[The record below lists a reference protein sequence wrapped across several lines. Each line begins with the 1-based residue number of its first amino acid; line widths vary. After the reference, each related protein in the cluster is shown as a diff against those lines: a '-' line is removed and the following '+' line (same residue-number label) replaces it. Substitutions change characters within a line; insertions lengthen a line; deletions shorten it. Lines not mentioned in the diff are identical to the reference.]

1 MEEARGVWS
10 SGEDDEMRDVEAA
23 VLAAERSAG
32 EGSMGSLGS
41 MGGPG
46 EDRSSSEGG
55 SSVAGDQSDA
65 DATRMSDEQSDERG
79 GSRSRFKADQAVS
92 RERRWWAEGG

>member
-1 MEEARGVWS
+1 
-10 SGEDDEMRDVEAA
+10 
-23 VLAAERSAG
+23 
-32 EGSMGSLGS
+32 
-41 MGGPG
+41 
-46 EDRSSSEGG
+46 
-55 SSVAGDQSDA
+55 VAGDQSDA